1 MVKSTRAIEA
11 WLLTVPYTDYGI
23 SSLDLLPGHPT
34 AP

>member
-1 MVKSTRAIEA
+1 MVKSA